1 MNFERNESNDQC
13 GKAVRNTVQRTRLKK
28 WRVFVNG
35 QRAIKKSTREQQGP
49 GKEHCLCSHG
59 RSFEMNEVNW
69 YSISIAC
76 KLPRVIQYQNVF
88 SAEQSATWQRVFHLQ
103 VIARV
108 MEHKVH
114 TSTFSNR
121 SRHVSLQPLAVFNM
135 DPAKT
140 TKRRKMRTGSATP
153 SHCPRRGSILT
164 SIT

>member
-1 MNFERNESNDQC
+1 MDKERSR
-13 GKAVRNTVQRTRLKK
+13 KAQEN
-28 WRVFVNG
+28 N
-35 QRAIKKSTREQQGP
+35 RAP
-49 GKEHCLCSHG
+49 GKEHCFCSHG
-59 RSFEMNEVNW
+59 RFFEINEVNR
-69 YSISIAC
+69 YSISIAY

-88 SAEQSATWQRVFHLQ
+88 SAEQSATWQRVLHQQ

-121 SRHVSLQPLAVFNM
+121 SRHVCLQPLAVFNM